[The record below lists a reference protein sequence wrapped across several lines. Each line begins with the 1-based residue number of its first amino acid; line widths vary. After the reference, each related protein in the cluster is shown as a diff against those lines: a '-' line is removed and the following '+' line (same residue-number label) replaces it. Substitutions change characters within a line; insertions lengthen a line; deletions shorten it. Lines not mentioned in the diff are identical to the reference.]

1 MIVSGL
7 IGQSGIFPENHLIV
21 TEIDDRSGVGVF
33 LKSLLSAF
41 VAGGGAYQSRWKLW
55 RDTELRLLCNVG
67 GVYNFPTTITPAY

>member
-41 VAGGGAYQSRWKLW
+41 VAGGRGLSEQMETLERY
-55 RDTELRLLCNVG
+55 
-67 GVYNFPTTITPAY
+67 GVTIIVQCGRGL

>member
-41 VAGGGAYQSRWKLW
+41 VAGGRGLAKMEILERYGVTIIVQSMWA
-55 RDTELRLLCNVG
+55 G
-67 GVYNFPTTITPAY
+67 FIISPPP